1 MADCVSNFCT
11 AVQNS
16 LRVGVVQN
24 CSFVVPF
31 RCDVFSFLFRDN
43 GGMFKGR
50 RSRMFSLA
58 DFDPNHFSSN
68 WFISYNRLGDGCKVD
83 FSINLRSHVEFT
95 PLTYI
100 KDHNNDMVAR
110 PRDFSE
116 LLSVSVVKV
125 RC

>member
-43 GGMFKGR
+43 GSIFKGR
-50 RSRMFSLA
+50 SGRMFSLA

-68 WFISYNRLGDGCKVD
+68 WFISYNRLSDGCR
-83 FSINLRSHVEFT
+83 LSH
-95 PLTYI
+95 
-100 KDHNNDMVAR
+100 
-110 PRDFSE
+110 
-116 LLSVSVVKV
+116 
-125 RC
+125 